1 MYHLYNGNVG
11 DTMTKENVKGVLQ
24 LLFSVA
30 IYYIVSNYFYDI
42 LNKINIHVPKDQ
54 TMWFE
59 LGKYILIALLV
70 FLIYRSQ
77 IKGSKHRYAKNRL
90 MSIIFSVGAFVVL
103 VLANYVLH
111 RIIFLFH
118 DVGGF
123 GFVDYFANPFTL
135 NSIIEMTIDIII
147 KPFILIVLFPL
158 GVSNIVK
165 NATTASIV
173 SGLLYG
179 LIYALGLHTTIE
191 IAFFI
196 VLVPSLIMM
205 LITYL
210 YKTNNSIWMVYV
222 SYVLYIAFGSF
233 VLRYF

>member
-1 MYHLYNGNVG
+1 M
-11 DTMTKENVKGVLQ
+11 
-24 LLFSVA
+24 
-30 IYYIVSNYFYDI
+30 I
-42 LNKINIHVPKDQ
+42 
-54 TMWFE
+54 
-59 LGKYILIALLV
+59 
-70 FLIYRSQ
+70 
-77 IKGSKHRYAKNRL
+77 
-90 MSIIFSVGAFVVL
+90 
-103 VLANYVLH
+103 
-111 RIIFLFH
+111 
-118 DVGGF
+118 
-123 GFVDYFANPFTL
+123 
-135 NSIIEMTIDIII
+135 IDIII